1 MALETV
7 KEGNVVTAL
16 ADTVA
21 LPRMVKVRQKLDH
34 TNIPREEIPEK
45 VRQELLQCGM
55 AQRVHK
61 GNSIAITCGSRGVA
75 NIALIIKAIV
85 EFVKEAGGEPFVF
98 PAMGSHGGATAE
110 GQREIL
116 TGYGVTEEYLGC
128 PIRATMEVDQLGQ
141 TPDGMPVFI
150 DRYAHAADGI
160 ILCGRVKAHTAF
172 RGPYESGIMKMAVI
186 GMGKQHGAQTVH
198 RDGFKALGEMLPV
211 IGKVIL
217 DNAKV
222 LGALALVENAFDETC
237 IISGMLKEEIME
249 KEPPLLKR
257 SKEFLGKI
265 FFDDIDV
272 LVVDR
277 IGKDI
282 SGDGMDPNIT
292 GRFAVPYV
300 KGEKNVQHIA
310 VLDLTEET
318 HGNCNGLGLADVTT
332 KRLVDKID
340 VDCTF
345 PNVVT
350 STVLCTPK
358 IPLFTH
364 SDKSCIQIA
373 LRTCNYIDRA
383 HPRIVRIRDT
393 MNLEQ
398 IEISEAMLPEAEA
411 SQHVEVLTQPE
422 DWKFNEEGNLW

>member
-34 TNIPREEIPEK
+34 TNIPREEILGK

-55 AQRVHK
+55 AQRIHK
-61 GNSIAITCGSRGVA
+61 GDSIAITCGSRGVA

-85 EFVKEAGGEPFVF
+85 DFVKKAGGEPFVF

-332 KRLVDKID
+332 KRLGEKID

>member
-55 AQRVHK
+55 AQRIHK

-292 GRFAVPYV
+292 GRLAVPYV